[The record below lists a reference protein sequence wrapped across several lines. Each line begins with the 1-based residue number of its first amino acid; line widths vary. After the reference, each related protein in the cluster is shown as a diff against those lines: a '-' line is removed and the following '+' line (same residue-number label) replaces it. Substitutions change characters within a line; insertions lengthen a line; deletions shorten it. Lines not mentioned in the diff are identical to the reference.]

1 MLRQSI
7 HITHE
12 TQLLELYDIL
22 SHEGN
27 KGITL
32 IIEYPWFFSH
42 PVLLE
47 VIVKKFNG
55 IDIIATDD
63 TALQHVAG
71 RLGLKFLP
79 LDSSVV
85 NNPPPAS
92 EILKHNFTIFE
103 YFLYECRR
111 GVWHIGRFFA
121 RHKKHLTYR
130 RPLKSS
136 NTLLL
141 IFSLSF
147 SFLILIFVFYFSA
160 TSTTVEILP
169 ETSLKTLT
177 RNLIF
182 TTAPNQS
189 VFAKSNEVAIL
200 PLDVTIKLETPFEVN
215 SLDASSVRNAKG
227 IVEVVNELPTPSQLR
242 PGTRFTSEDGVIFK
256 SPGWIKIPGMTTKN
270 GEVLPGK
277 VQIPLIAEN
286 VDEKG
291 RIIGVRGNLKNW
303 VFLSIPGLK
312 FNKSKIYAQ
321 IIGDFTGGSDPTKK
335 VLTQESLNRFQTL
348 FHEKLKNTAKDQLE
362 TTLKKHP
369 WYTESEDWDII
380 PLYDVWKY
388 EFSPVETIGG
398 VMPGTSINN
407 ITLSGSLHLRTYA
420 YSRSKTKSYFEQLFD
435 ASLLPETQT
444 VTTLN
449 SSNISIES
457 LTPLTQTGVE
467 SFKATMKMNGNI
479 VYNFSNPTNP
489 LLRQIRNLIVGR
501 SKEEALSILK
511 NDPNVA
517 DAKITI
523 SPFFMDR
530 VSSRPDAIDFVI
542 RNK

>member
-1 MLRQSI
+1 M
-7 HITHE
+7 
-12 TQLLELYDIL
+12 
-22 SHEGN
+22 
-27 KGITL
+27 
-32 IIEYPWFFSH
+32 
-42 PVLLE
+42 
-47 VIVKKFNG
+47 KKFNG

-200 PLDVTIKLETPFEVN
+200 PPVSYTHLT
-215 SLDASSVRNAKG
+215 
-227 IVEVVNELPTPSQLR
+227 LPT
-242 PGTRFTSEDGVIFK
+242 K
-256 SPGWIKIPGMTTKN
+256 
-270 GEVLPGK
+270 
-277 VQIPLIAEN
+277 
-286 VDEKG
+286 
-291 RIIGVRGNLKNW
+291 RIV
-303 VFLSIPGLK
+303 
-312 FNKSKIYAQ
+312 
-321 IIGDFTGGSDPTKK
+321 
-335 VLTQESLNRFQTL
+335 
-348 FHEKLKNTAKDQLE
+348 
-362 TTLKKHP
+362 
-369 WYTESEDWDII
+369 
-380 PLYDVWKY
+380 
-388 EFSPVETIGG
+388 
-398 VMPGTSINN
+398 
-407 ITLSGSLHLRTYA
+407 
-420 YSRSKTKSYFEQLFD
+420 
-435 ASLLPETQT
+435 
-444 VTTLN
+444 
-449 SSNISIES
+449 
-457 LTPLTQTGVE
+457 
-467 SFKATMKMNGNI
+467 
-479 VYNFSNPTNP
+479 
-489 LLRQIRNLIVGR
+489 
-501 SKEEALSILK
+501 
-511 NDPNVA
+511 
-517 DAKITI
+517 
-523 SPFFMDR
+523 
-530 VSSRPDAIDFVI
+530 
-542 RNK
+542 

>member
-7 HITHE
+7 HITYE

-22 SHEGN
+22 SHETN

-32 IIEYPWFFSH
+32 IVEYPGFFSH
-42 PVLLE
+42 PIVLE
-47 VIVKKFNG
+47 VMVKKFNS
-55 IDIIATDD
+55 IDTIATDD
-63 TALQHVAG
+63 RALQHVAV
-71 RLGLKFLP
+71 RLGLKSLP

-85 NNPPPAS
+85 GDLPPAS

-111 GVWHIGRFFA
+111 GVWHVGRFFA
-121 RHKKHLTYR
+121 RSKKHLTYR

-160 TSTTVEILP
+160 TSTTVEIFP
-169 ETSLKTLT
+169 ETTVKTLT

-182 TTAPNQS
+182 TTTPNQS
-189 VFAKSNEVAIL
+189 AFAKSNEVAML
-200 PLDVTIKLETPFEVN
+200 PLDVMVHLATPFEVN
-215 SLDASSVRNAKG
+215 SLDPNSVRNAKG
-227 IVEVVNELPTPSQLR
+227 MVEVINELPTPSQLR
-242 PGTRFTSEDGVIFK
+242 PGTRFTSEDGVLFK
-256 SPGWIKIPGMTTKN
+256 SPGWIKIPGMVTRN
-270 GEVLPGK
+270 GEVIPGK
-277 VQIPLIAEN
+277 IQIPLVAEN

-291 RIIGVRGNLKNW
+291 RIIGIRGNLKSGA
-303 VFLSIPGLK
+303 FLSIPGLK
-312 FNKSKIYAQ
+312 FNKSKVYAQ
-321 IIGDFTGGSDPTKK
+321 VIGDFSGGADPTKK
-335 VLTQESLNRFQTL
+335 VLTPETLDRFKTL
-348 FHEKLKNTAKDQLE
+348 FTEKLKSTAKDELDN
-362 TTLKKHP
+362 TLRKHP
-369 WYTESEDWDII
+369 GYNSSEAWNII
-380 PLYDVWKY
+380 PLFDVWKY
-388 EFSPVETIGG
+388 EFSPIETIDNIL
-398 VMPGTSINN
+398 PGASVSS

-420 YSRSKTKSYFEQLFD
+420 YSSSKTKAYFEQLFD

-444 VTTLN
+444 IASLN
-449 SSNISIES
+449 NTNISIES
-457 LTPLTQTGVE
+457 LTPLSQTGVE

-501 SKEEALSILK
+501 SREEALSILK

-517 DAKITI
+517 DAKISI
-523 SPFFMDR
+523 SPFFMNK

-542 RNK
+542 RTK